1 MTTAEIVIIIA
12 GGGIGV
18 LIVEVLRLR
27 KVVRIQEKI
36 MAAQDQIRDSQKQI
50 IKGLQSVVNLK
61 EITDGKA
68 Q

>member
-1 MTTAEIVIIIA
+1 MTEIVMIIV

-18 LIVEVLRLR
+18 LIAEVLRLR

-36 MAAQDQIRDSQKQI
+36 MAAQDQIRDAQKQI
-50 IKGLQSVVNLK
+50 IKGLNQSVVNLK
-61 EITDGKA
+61 EMIDGKA